1 MEEPED
7 TREIPLTWC
16 DYLKS
21 AKETIALFKWVVREL
36 STDIC
41 RYWAKRFIIA
51 LLFSTAFTAAS
62 PWFVGYVFN
71 GLAEREGYMIIIGL
85 AGIAICFV
93 CEKIVSYYKD
103 IAREYIAGMSWGT
116 LDERL
121 TELFFEKSMGQHI
134 QESSSLNVANIDKGR
149 GKVIHLHNMMLFDG
163 VPTVLSLLFSYLM
176 IWVFSLIAGVIITL
190 VIAIYLVWM
199 LFLNQKVI
207 EVCFPIDKEFR
218 RLNRHRLERWEKI
231 ERVKTC
237 GKESEE
243 LSFMNAWFD
252 RAINQ
257 DRSFWIW
264 VIRQCS
270 FRGLF
275 NFFGFFLILSYGTW
289 QVWNGNWVVGSLYS
303 LYIWSLRVCENIW
316 RIGDIEHEFNW
327 SMPAVRSMINAL
339 SIKPDLAEKDN
350 STDIT
355 GAVTIGVE
363 FKSIIHTYPI
373 GNSEENGNGHQKF
386 GLPVVNK
393 VSFAINAGDKA
404 ALIGPSGAGKTTIM
418 RLLLRYMDPD
428 YGIICVNGIN
438 LRDVKLKSWMNHVGY
453 IAQQPQIYDGT
464 IRYNLTYA
472 LSPDEREKITDEEL
486 WEWMQLLKID
496 FGERLTDGLE
506 TLVGRS
512 GIKLSGG
519 EAQRLMIGA
528 AAIRKPRFM
537 IIDEATSNLDSSTE
551 KAVQA
556 GLAEVLKGNVG
567 ALIVA
572 HRLSTVRKLC
582 NKFIV
587 LKSSDEVKN
596 GDSQIEAIANSFE
609 ELYKISPTFRR
620 LADDQDVVI

>member
-1 MEEPED
+1 MENSEE
-7 TREIPLTWC
+7 TREIPRTWR
-16 DYLKS
+16 DYLES
-21 AKETIALFKWVVREL
+21 AKETARVFKWVVKEL
-36 STDIC
+36 TTEESKF
-41 RYWAKRFIIA
+41 WVKRFVISLVI
-51 LLFSTAFTAAS
+51 FTAFIAVE
-62 PWFVGYVFN
+62 PWLISQVFN
-71 GLAEREGYMIIIGL
+71 GLVNHNSGTILFGL
-85 AGIAICFV
+85 ISLAVCLI
-93 CEKIVSYYKD
+93 CEKITNYYKD
-103 IAREYIAGMSWGT
+103 IAREWLAGINWGT
-116 LDERL
+116 LDRRI
-121 TELFFEKSMGQHI
+121 TELFFEKSKGQHI

-149 GKVIHLHNMMLFDG
+149 WKVIHLHNMMLFDG

-327 SMPAVRSMINAL
+327 SMPAARSMINAL

-355 GAVTIGVE
+355 
-363 FKSIIHTYPI
+363 
-373 GNSEENGNGHQKF
+373 
-386 GLPVVNK
+386 
-393 VSFAINAGDKA
+393 
-404 ALIGPSGAGKTTIM
+404 
-418 RLLLRYMDPD
+418 
-428 YGIICVNGIN
+428 
-438 LRDVKLKSWMNHVGY
+438 
-453 IAQQPQIYDGT
+453 
-464 IRYNLTYA
+464 
-472 LSPDEREKITDEEL
+472 
-486 WEWMQLLKID
+486 
-496 FGERLTDGLE
+496 
-506 TLVGRS
+506 
-512 GIKLSGG
+512 
-519 EAQRLMIGA
+519 
-528 AAIRKPRFM
+528 
-537 IIDEATSNLDSSTE
+537 
-551 KAVQA
+551 
-556 GLAEVLKGNVG
+556 
-567 ALIVA
+567 
-572 HRLSTVRKLC
+572 
-582 NKFIV
+582 
-587 LKSSDEVKN
+587 
-596 GDSQIEAIANSFE
+596 
-609 ELYKISPTFRR
+609 
-620 LADDQDVVI
+620 